1 MSGIFKA
8 IGRVFKKIAK
18 VALPVLAVAA
28 VALTGGAALGIL
40 PKLGVT
46 IGKLGLSKAFTGV
59 LVTAAKGATIGAA
72 TSLVTGRDP
81 LKGATSGLIA
91 GGMLGGVSLALGGVN
106 GAAGAAGT
114 AKTGATT
121 GAAQGGTV
129 AATGATPA
137 GLDGAWSQ
145 FAAGTDVA
153 ANAGAGGAVS
163 SAAAGAAGGAASG
176 IGAGIGDLGSTI
188 GGIFKNPIT
197 AGMAIQGIGAG
208 ISASSQA
215 AERRREDQ
223 QNRDNYS
230 QYGGVGTAP
239 VSSAPYITFDPATG
253 RIISKGA

>member
-106 GAAGAAGT
+106 GAAGAANA

-121 GAAQGGTV
+121 GAAQGGTA
-129 AATGATPA
+129 AATGAAPA

-145 FAAGTDVA
+145 FAPGADVA

-163 SAAAGAAGGAASG
+163 SAAAGAASG
-176 IGAGIGDLGSTI
+176 IGGGIDNLGSAI

-197 AGMAIQGIGAG
+197 AGLAIQGIGAG

-223 QNRDNYS
+223 QIRDNYS
-230 QYGGVGTAP
+230 QYAGVGTAP
-239 VSSAPYITFDPATG
+239 VSAAPYIGFDPATG